1 MFYENM
7 KDLSPLDFA
16 TNEILKILDIVWLTI
31 NMWLSKWETMY
42 KILDK
47 ENWAQEIIFDNSLIE
62 LIKSLFSSIDKSQI
76 ITLQIVKIIYFDLL
90 KNWWIS
96 NIVSDNLIINWVNF
110 NPYVQSILVDKWMKV
125 LNNKHWFTTS
135 WALIKT
141 LKSIVS

>member
-96 NIVSDNLIINWVNF
+96 NIVSDNLIINWVDF
-110 NPYVQSILVDKWMKV
+110 NPHVQSLLVENWMKV